1 VPGLIGY
8 TGPVPKRTGGA
19 VHVATIKTRYKDREY
34 TSRILRRS
42 FRENGKVKHEN
53 LGNLSHL
60 PEQTIEVLRRSLAGE
75 VLVGANDVFQVER
88 SLPHGHVAA
97 VLGVL
102 RDLDLER
109 LLGRES
115 CRQRDL
121 IVALICQRLLR
132 AGSKLSA
139 TRCFDKTTLGECLGL
154 GEVKEAELMAALDW
168 LGERQD
174 RIERTLARRHLS
186 GDGFALYDLSS
197 SYVEGR
203 CCPLAALGYSRD
215 KKRGKAQ
222 ITYGLVCAPDG
233 RPVSIRVHPG
243 NSNDASTL
251 PDAVTRVREQFGV
264 KDLVMVGDRGMIT
277 QARVTA
283 LKEAGVGFV
292 TSLTAPQIA
301 KMRVGYW
308 QLSLFDESGLA
319 EITSPDYPEER
330 LVVCRNPA
338 VAAERARKR
347 EELLAATE
355 IELEKIEASVHGP
368 RGQLKN
374 ADAAKIGQRAGK
386 VIGKYKMAKHF
397 DLTIGD
403 RRFGYTRKTEQIA
416 DEALLDGI
424 YVLRTD
430 QTARRLSGPAIV
442 RVYKQLKVA
451 ESAFNAMKSPEIEI
465 RPIHHYLET
474 RVRAHVFLCM
484 LAYYVQ
490 FELRLRLKPLLF
502 DDPAPRAPV
511 CPVKPAERS
520 PTALLTAAT
529 KTTPDGFVAHDLP
542 DLLTDLGTLSRNTIR
557 IATSQ
562 TTFKQLTTPTPLQ
575 ARAFELLNLKLAL

>member
-1 VPGLIGY
+1 
-8 TGPVPKRTGGA
+8 VPKRTGGA

-42 FRENGKVKHEN
+42 YRENGKVKHEN

-60 PEQTIEVLRRSLAGE
+60 PEETIEVLRRSLAGE
-75 VLVGANDVFQVER
+75 VLVSATDVFQTER

-121 IVALICQRLLR
+121 VVALICQRLLG

-139 TRCFDKTTLGECLGL
+139 TRRFGQTTLGESLGL
-154 GEVKEAELMAALDW
+154 GTVKEAELMAAMDW
-168 LGERQD
+168 LGERQE

-186 GDGFALYDLSS
+186 GEGFVLYDLSS

-203 CCPLAALGYSRD
+203 CCPLATLGYSRD

-233 RPVSIRVHPG
+233 RPVSIAVHPG

-251 PDAVTRVREQFGV
+251 PDAVTRVREQFGI
-264 KDLVMVGDRGMIT
+264 KDIVMVGDRGMIT
-277 QARVTA
+277 QARVRE
-283 LKEAGVGFV
+283 LKDAGVGFV

-319 EITSPDYPEER
+319 EISSPDYPGER

-338 VAAERARKR
+338 VKAERARKR
-347 EELLAATE
+347 EDLLTATE
-355 IELEKIEASVHGP
+355 QELEKVRLSVHGP

-374 ADAAKIGQRAGK
+374 ADAGKIGQRVGK

-397 DLTIGD
+397 DIVMSD
-403 RRFGYTRKTEQIA
+403 SQFSYTRKTQQIA

-430 QTARRLSGPAIV
+430 QNARRLSAPAIV

-465 RPIHHYLET
+465 RPIHHHLEP

-490 FELRLRLKPLLF
+490 FELRQRLKPLLF
-502 DDPAPRAPV
+502 DDPTPSAPV
-511 CPVKPAERS
+511 CPVKPAQRS
-520 PTALLTAAT
+520 PAALLKANTQ
-529 KTTPDGFVAHDLP
+529 TTPDGFAAHDLP
-542 DLLTDLGTLSRNTIR
+542 DLLADLGTLCRNAIR
-557 IATSQ
+557 VPAAG
-562 TTFKQLTTPTPLQ
+562 TTFNQLTTPTPLQ
-575 ARAFELLNLKLAL
+575 TRAFELLGLKIA

>member
-1 VPGLIGY
+1 M
-8 TGPVPKRTGGA
+8 PKRTGGA

-42 FRENGKVKHEN
+42 YRENGKVKHEN

-60 PEQTIEVLRRSLAGE
+60 PEETIEVLRRSLAGE
-75 VLVGANDVFQVER
+75 VLVGATDVFQIER

-109 LLGRES
+109 LLGRER
-115 CRQRDL
+115 CRERDL
-121 IVALICQRLLR
+121 VVALICQRLIG

-139 TRCFDKTTLGECLGL
+139 TRRFGQTTLAESLDLGT
-154 GEVKEAELMAALDW
+154 VKEAELMAALDW
-168 LGERQD
+168 LLERQE
-174 RIERTLARRHLS
+174 RIERTLARRHLAS
-186 GDGFALYDLSS
+186 EGFALYDLSS

-251 PDAVTRVREQFGV
+251 PDAVTRVRERFGIEQ
-264 KDLVMVGDRGMIT
+264 LVVVGDRGMIT
-277 QARVTA
+277 QARVRA
-283 LKEAGVGFV
+283 LKDAGVGFV

-319 EITSPDYPEER
+319 EITSPDYPGER

-347 EELLAATE
+347 EDLLTATE
-355 IELEKIEASVHGP
+355 KELAKIRASVDGP
-368 RGQLKN
+368 RGHLKD
-374 ADAAKIGQRAGK
+374 ADAGVIGQRVGK
-386 VIGKYKMAKHF
+386 VVGKYKMAKHF
-397 DLTIGD
+397 TLVIAD
-403 RRFGYTRKTEQIA
+403 RQFSYTRKTVQIA

-430 QTARRLSGPAIV
+430 QTARRLSAPAIV

-451 ESAFNAMKSPEIEI
+451 EDAFNAMKSPEIEI
-465 RPIHHYLET
+465 RPIHHHLED

-502 DDPAPRAPV
+502 DDPAPSAPA
-511 CPVKPAERS
+511 CPVKPAKRS
-520 PTALLTAAT
+520 SHGDLKANTQTTAE
-529 KTTPDGFVAHDLP
+529 GFTAHDLS
-542 DLLTDLGTLSRNTIR
+542 DLLSDLGTLCRNTIR
-557 IATSQ
+557 VPATHA
-562 TTFKQLTTPTPLQ
+562 TYNQLTTPTALQ
-575 ARAFELLNLKLAL
+575 ARAFELLNLKLAA

>member
-1 VPGLIGY
+1 M
-8 TGPVPKRTGGA
+8 PKRTGGA

-42 FRENGKVKHEN
+42 YREDGKVKHEN

-60 PEQTIEVLRRSLAGE
+60 PEDTIEVLRRSLAGE
-75 VLVGANDVFQVER
+75 VLVSATDVFEIER

-97 VLGVL
+97 ILGVL
-102 RDLDLER
+102 RALDLER

-121 IVALICQRLLR
+121 IVALICQRLLG

-139 TRCFDKTTLGECLGL
+139 TRRFGQTTLGECLGL
-154 GEVKEAELMAALDW
+154 GEVREAELMAAMDW

-174 RIERTLARRHLS
+174 RIERALARRHLS
-186 GDGFALYDLSS
+186 GEGFALYDLSS

-203 CCPLAALGYSRD
+203 CCPLAKLGYSRD

-251 PDAVTRVREQFGV
+251 GDAVTRVRDRFGV
-264 KDLVMVGDRGMIT
+264 HDVVMVGDRGMIT
-277 QARVTA
+277 QARVNE
-283 LKEAGVGFV
+283 LKQAGVGFV

-319 EITSPDYPEER
+319 EISSPDYPGER

-338 VAAERARKR
+338 VKAERARKR
-347 EELLAATE
+347 EDLLTATE
-355 IELEKIEASVHGP
+355 KELEKVRLSVHGP
-368 RGQLKN
+368 RGQLKT
-374 ADAAKIGQRAGK
+374 ADAGKIGQRAGK
-386 VIGKYKMAKHF
+386 VAGKYKMAKHF
-397 DLTIGD
+397 DLEIRD
-403 RRFGYTRKTEQIA
+403 RHFAYTRKTEQIT

-430 QTARRLSGPAIV
+430 QNARRLSAPAVV

-465 RPIHHYLET
+465 RPIHHHLEP

-490 FELRLRLKPLLF
+490 FELRQRLKPLLF
-502 DDPAPRAPV
+502 DDPTPSTPL
-511 CPVKPAERS
+511 CPVKPAQRS
-520 PTALLTAAT
+520 PAALLKANTQ
-529 KTTPDGFVAHDLP
+529 TTPDGYVAHDLP
-542 DLLTDLGTLSRNTIR
+542 DLLADLGTLCRNTIR
-557 IATSQ
+557 VATSK
-562 TTFKQLTTPTPLQ
+562 TTFTQLTTPTPLQ
-575 ARAFELLNLKLAL
+575 ARAFELLDLKLAV

>member
-1 VPGLIGY
+1 M
-8 TGPVPKRTGGA
+8 PKRTGGA

-42 FRENGKVKHEN
+42 YRENGKVKHEN

-60 PEQTIEVLRRSLAGE
+60 PEETIEVLRRSLAGE
-75 VLVGANDVFQVER
+75 VLVSTADVFQTER

-109 LLGRES
+109 LLSREP

-121 IVALICQRLLR
+121 IVALICQRLLA

-139 TRCFDKTTLGECLGL
+139 TRRFGQTTLAECLGL
-154 GEVKEAELMAALDW
+154 GEVKEAELMAAMDW

-174 RIERTLARRHLS
+174 RIERALARRHLA
-186 GDGFALYDLSS
+186 GEGFVLYDLSS

-203 CCPLAALGYSRD
+203 CCPLASLGYSRD

-251 PDAVTRVREQFGV
+251 SDAVTRVREQFAIQDV
-264 KDLVMVGDRGMIT
+264 VMVGDRGMIT
-277 QARVTA
+277 QARVVE
-283 LKEAGVGFV
+283 LKKAGVGFV

-319 EITSPDYPEER
+319 EISSPDYPDER

-347 EELLAATE
+347 EDLLTATE
-355 IELEKIEASVHGP
+355 KELEKVRLSVHGP
-368 RGQLKN
+368 RGQLKT
-374 ADAAKIGQRAGK
+374 ADAGKIGQRVGK
-386 VIGKYKMAKHF
+386 VVGKYKMAKHF
-397 DLTIGD
+397 ELTIAD
-403 RRFGYTRKTEQIA
+403 HQFGYTRKTEQIA

-430 QTARRLSGPAIV
+430 QNAHRLSAPAVV

-465 RPIHHYLET
+465 RPIHHHLEP

-490 FELRLRLKPLLF
+490 FELRQRLKPLLF
-502 DDPAPRAPV
+502 DDPTPSAPV
-511 CPVKPAERS
+511 CPVKPAQRS
-520 PTALLTAAT
+520 PAALLKANTQ
-529 KTTPDGFVAHDLP
+529 TTPDSFPAHDLP
-542 DLLTDLGTLSRNTIR
+542 DLLADLGTLCRNAIR
-557 IATSQ
+557 VPAAG
-562 TTFKQLTTPTPLQ
+562 TTFNQLTTPTPLQ
-575 ARAFELLNLKLAL
+575 TRAFELLGLKIAL

>member
-1 VPGLIGY
+1 
-8 TGPVPKRTGGA
+8 VPKRTGGA

-42 FRENGKVKHEN
+42 YREDGKVKHEN

-60 PEQTIEVLRRSLAGE
+60 PEDTIEVLRRSLAGE
-75 VLVGANDVFQVER
+75 VLVSATDVFEVER

-97 VLGVL
+97 ILGVL

-115 CRQRDL
+115 SRQRDL
-121 IVALICQRLLR
+121 IVALICQRLLG

-139 TRCFDKTTLGECLGL
+139 TRRFGQTTLGECLGL
-154 GEVKEAELMAALDW
+154 GKVREAELMAAMDW

-174 RIERTLARRHLS
+174 RIERALARRHLS
-186 GDGFALYDLSS
+186 GEGFALYDLSS

-203 CCPLAALGYSRD
+203 CCPLAKLGYSRD

-251 PDAVTRVREQFGV
+251 GDAVTRVRDRFGV
-264 KDLVMVGDRGMIT
+264 HDVVMVGDRGMIT
-277 QARVTA
+277 QARVNE
-283 LKEAGVGFV
+283 LKQAGVGFV

-319 EITSPDYPEER
+319 EISSPDYPGER

-338 VAAERARKR
+338 VKAERARKR
-347 EELLAATE
+347 EDLLTATE
-355 IELEKIEASVHGP
+355 KELEKVRLSVHGP
-368 RGQLKN
+368 RGQLKT
-374 ADAAKIGQRAGK
+374 ADAGKIGQRAGK
-386 VIGKYKMAKHF
+386 VADKYKMAKHF
-397 DLTIGD
+397 DLEIRD
-403 RRFGYTRKTEQIA
+403 RHFAYTRKTEQIT

-430 QTARRLSGPAIV
+430 QNARRLSAPAVV

-465 RPIHHYLET
+465 RPIHHHLEP

-490 FELRLRLKPLLF
+490 FELRQRLKPLLF
-502 DDPAPRAPV
+502 DDPTPSTPL
-511 CPVKPAERS
+511 CPVKPAQRS
-520 PTALLTAAT
+520 PAALLKANTQ
-529 KTTPDGFVAHDLP
+529 TTPDGYVAHDLP
-542 DLLTDLGTLSRNTIR
+542 DLLADLGTLCRNTIR
-557 IATSQ
+557 VATSK
-562 TTFKQLTTPTPLQ
+562 TTFTQLTTPTPLQ
-575 ARAFELLNLKLAL
+575 ARAFELLDLKLAV

>member
-1 VPGLIGY
+1 
-8 TGPVPKRTGGA
+8 VPKRTGGA
-19 VHVATIKTRYKDREY
+19 VHVATIKTRRKDREY

-42 FRENGKVKHEN
+42 YREDGKVKHEN

-60 PEQTIEVLRRSLAGE
+60 PEDAIEVLRRSLAGE
-75 VLVGANDVFQVER
+75 VLVGASDVFQVER

-121 IVALICQRLLR
+121 IVALICQRLLG

-139 TRCFDKTTLGECLGL
+139 TRRFGQTTLAEVLGL
-154 GEVKEAELMAALDW
+154 GEVKEAELMAAMDW
-168 LGERQD
+168 LGERQE
-174 RIERTLARRHLS
+174 RIERTLARRHLA
-186 GDGFALYDLSS
+186 GEGFALYDLSS

-203 CCPLAALGYSRD
+203 CCPLATLGYSRD

-233 RPVSIRVHPG
+233 RPVSIAVHAG

-251 PDAVTRVREQFGV
+251 PDAVTRVRERFGV
-264 KDLVMVGDRGMIT
+264 KDLVIVGDRGMIT
-277 QARVTA
+277 QARATE
-283 LKEAGVGFV
+283 LKQAGVGFV
-292 TSLTAPQIA
+292 TALTAPQIA

-308 QLSLFDESGLA
+308 QLSIFDESGLA
-319 EITSPDYPEER
+319 EISSPDYQDER

-338 VAAERARKR
+338 VKAERARKR

-355 IELEKIEASVHGP
+355 KELDKIKASVHGP
-368 RGQLKN
+368 RGHLKN
-374 ADAAKIGQRAGK
+374 ADAAKIGQRVGK
-386 VIGKYKMAKHF
+386 VVGKYKMAKHF
-397 DLTIGD
+397 DLTIAD
-403 RRFGYTRKTEQIA
+403 RVFGYARKTQQIA

-465 RPIHHYLET
+465 RPIHHHLET

-490 FELRLRLKPLLF
+490 FELRQRLKPLLF
-502 DDPAPRAPV
+502 DDTTPSAPV
-511 CPVKPAERS
+511 CPVKPAQRS
-520 PTALLTAAT
+520 PAALLKAAT
-529 KTTPDGFVAHDLP
+529 QTTPEGFVAHDLP
-542 DLLTDLGTLSRNTIR
+542 DLLADLGTLCRNTIR
-557 IATSQ
+557 VATSQ

-575 ARAFELLNLKLAL
+575 TRAFELLDLKLAGV

>member
-1 VPGLIGY
+1 M
-8 TGPVPKRTGGA
+8 
-19 VHVATIKTRYKDREY
+19 
-34 TSRILRRS
+34 LRRS
-42 FRENGKVKHEN
+42 YRENGKVKHEN

-60 PEQTIEVLRRSLAGE
+60 PEETIEVLRRSLAGE
-75 VLVGANDVFQVER
+75 VLVGADDVFEVER

-109 LLGRES
+109 LLGRER
-115 CRQRDL
+115 CRERDL
-121 IVALICQRLLR
+121 VVALICQRLIG

-139 TRCFDKTTLGECLGL
+139 TRRFGQTTLGECLEL
-154 GEVKEAELMAALDW
+154 GTVKEAELMAAMDW
-168 LGERQD
+168 LLERQE
-174 RIERTLARRHLS
+174 RIERTLARRHLA
-186 GDGFALYDLSS
+186 GEGFALYDLSS

-251 PDAVTRVREQFGV
+251 PDAVTRVRERFGIEQ
-264 KDLVMVGDRGMIT
+264 LVVVGDRGMIT
-277 QARVTA
+277 QARVRD
-283 LKEAGVGFV
+283 LKAAGVGFV

-319 EITSPDYPEER
+319 EITSPDYPGER

-338 VAAERARKR
+338 VAVERARKR
-347 EELLAATE
+347 EDLLTQTEKELA
-355 IELEKIEASVHGP
+355 KVRASVDGP
-368 RGQLKN
+368 RGRLKD
-374 ADAAKIGQRAGK
+374 ADAAAIGQRVGK
-386 VIGKYKMAKHF
+386 VVGKYKMAKHF
-397 DLTIGD
+397 NLVIAD
-403 RRFGYTRKTEQIA
+403 RKFSYTRKTGQIA

-430 QTARRLSGPAIV
+430 QAARRLSAPAIV

-451 ESAFNAMKSPEIEI
+451 EDAFNAMKSPEIEI
-465 RPIHHYLET
+465 RPIHHHLEN

-502 DDPAPRAPV
+502 DDPTPSAPA
-511 CPVKPAERS
+511 CPVKPAKRS
-520 PTALLTAAT
+520 PHGDLKANTQ
-529 KTTPDGFVAHDLP
+529 TTPDGFTAHDLP
-542 DLLTDLGTLSRNTIR
+542 DLLSDLGTLCRNTIR
-557 IATSQ
+557 VPAAQATYN
-562 TTFKQLTTPTPLQ
+562 QLTTPTALQ
-575 ARAFELLNLKLAL
+575 ARAFELLNLKLAA

>member
-1 VPGLIGY
+1 
-8 TGPVPKRTGGA
+8 VPKRTGGA

-42 FRENGKVKHEN
+42 YREDGKVKHEN
-53 LGNLSHL
+53 LGNVSHL
-60 PEQTIEVLRRSLAGE
+60 PQETIEVLRRSLAGE
-75 VLVGANDVFQVER
+75 VLVSAKDVFQIER

-109 LLGRES
+109 LLSRES

-121 IVALICQRLLR
+121 IVALVCQRLLG

-139 TRCFDKTTLGECLGL
+139 TRRFGQTTLGECLDL
-154 GEVKEAELMAALDW
+154 GTVKEAELMAAMDW
-168 LGERQD
+168 LGERQE
-174 RIERTLARRHLS
+174 RIERALARRHLS
-186 GDGFALYDLSS
+186 GEGFVLYDLSS

-251 PDAVTRVREQFGV
+251 PDAVTRVRAQFGIE
-264 KDLVMVGDRGMIT
+264 DIVMVGDRGMIT
-277 QARVTA
+277 QARVRA
-283 LKEAGVGFV
+283 LKDAGVGFV

-319 EITSPDYPEER
+319 EISSPDYPDER

-338 VAAERARKR
+338 VKAERARKR
-347 EELLAATE
+347 EDLLTATE
-355 IELEKIEASVHGP
+355 TELEKVRLSVHGP

-374 ADAAKIGQRAGK
+374 AEAAAIGQRVGK
-386 VIGKYKMAKHF
+386 VVGKYKMAKHF
-397 DLTIGD
+397 ELTIGD
-403 RRFGYTRKTEQIA
+403 HLFGYARKTEQIA

-430 QTARRLSGPAIV
+430 QTARRLSAPAIV

-465 RPIHHYLET
+465 RPIHHHLEP

-490 FELRLRLKPLLF
+490 FELRQRLKPLLF
-502 DDPAPRAPV
+502 DDAAPSAPV
-511 CPVKPAERS
+511 CPVKPAQRS
-520 PTALLTAAT
+520 PSAMLKANTQ
-529 KTTPDGFVAHDLP
+529 TTPDGHTAHDLP
-542 DLLTDLGTLSRNTIR
+542 DLLADLATLARNTIR
-557 IATSQ
+557 VPATE

-575 ARAFELLNLKLAL
+575 TRAFELLDLKLAL

>member
-1 VPGLIGY
+1 
-8 TGPVPKRTGGA
+8 

-34 TSRILRRS
+34 TSRMLRRS
-42 FRENGKVKHEN
+42 YRENGKVKHEN

-60 PEQTIEVLRRSLAGE
+60 PEETIEVLRRSLAGE
-75 VLVGANDVFQVER
+75 TLVSATDVFQVER

-109 LLGRES
+109 LLGRER
-115 CRQRDL
+115 CRERDL
-121 IVALICQRLLR
+121 VVALICQRLIG

-139 TRCFDKTTLGECLGL
+139 TRRFGQTTLGECLEL
-154 GEVKEAELMAALDW
+154 GTVKEAELMAALDW
-168 LGERQD
+168 LLERQD
-174 RIERTLARRHLS
+174 RIERTLARRHLA
-186 GDGFALYDLSS
+186 GEGFALYDLSS

-243 NSNDASTL
+243 NRNDASTL
-251 PDAVTRVREQFGV
+251 PDAVTRVRERFGIEQ
-264 KDLVMVGDRGMIT
+264 LVVVGDRGMIT
-277 QARVTA
+277 QARVRA
-283 LKEAGVGFV
+283 LKDAGVGFV

-319 EITSPDYPEER
+319 EITSPDYPGER

-347 EELLAATE
+347 EDLLTATE
-355 IELEKIEASVHGP
+355 KELAKVRASVDGP
-368 RGQLKN
+368 RGHLRD
-374 ADAAKIGQRAGK
+374 ADAAAIGQRVGK
-386 VIGKYKMAKHF
+386 VVGKYKMAKHF
-397 DLTIGD
+397 TLEIKD
-403 RRFGYTRKTEQIA
+403 RGFTYTRKTGQIA
-416 DEALLDGI
+416 GEALLDGI

-430 QTARRLSGPAIV
+430 QTARRLSAPAIV

-451 ESAFNAMKSPEIEI
+451 EDAFNAMKSPEIEI
-465 RPIHHYLET
+465 RPIHHHLEN

-490 FELRLRLKPLLF
+490 FELRQRLKPLLF
-502 DDPAPRAPV
+502 DDPQPSAPA
-511 CPVKPAERS
+511 CPVKPAKRS
-520 PTALLTAAT
+520 PHGDLKANTH
-529 KTTPDGFVAHDLP
+529 TTPDGFTAHDLP
-542 DLLTDLGTLSRNTIR
+542 DLLTDLATLCRNTIR
-557 IATSQ
+557 VPAAQATYN
-562 TTFKQLTTPTPLQ
+562 QLTTPTALQ
-575 ARAFELLNLKLAL
+575 ARAFELLNLKLAA

>member
-1 VPGLIGY
+1 
-8 TGPVPKRTGGA
+8 VPKRTGGA

-42 FRENGKVKHEN
+42 YREDGKVKHEN

-60 PEQTIEVLRRSLAGE
+60 PEDTIEVLRRSLAGE
-75 VLVGANDVFQVER
+75 VLVSATDVFEIER

-97 VLGVL
+97 ILGVL

-121 IVALICQRLLR
+121 IVALICQRLLG

-139 TRCFDKTTLGECLGL
+139 TRRFGQTTLGECLGL
-154 GEVKEAELMAALDW
+154 GEVREAELMAAMDW

-174 RIERTLARRHLS
+174 RIERALARRHLS
-186 GDGFALYDLSS
+186 GEGFALYDLSS

-203 CCPLAALGYSRD
+203 CCPLAKLGYSRD

-251 PDAVTRVREQFGV
+251 GDAVTRVRDRFGV
-264 KDLVMVGDRGMIT
+264 HDVVMVGDRGMIT
-277 QARVTA
+277 QARVNE
-283 LKEAGVGFV
+283 LKQAGVGFV

-319 EITSPDYPEER
+319 EISSPDYPGER

-338 VAAERARKR
+338 VKAERARKR
-347 EELLAATE
+347 EDLLTATE
-355 IELEKIEASVHGP
+355 KELEKVRLSVHGP
-368 RGQLKN
+368 RGQLKT
-374 ADAAKIGQRAGK
+374 ADAGKIGQRAGK
-386 VIGKYKMAKHF
+386 VAGKYKMAKHF
-397 DLTIGD
+397 DLEIGD
-403 RRFGYTRKTEQIA
+403 RHFAYTRKTEQIT

-430 QTARRLSGPAIV
+430 QNARRLSAPAVV

-465 RPIHHYLET
+465 RPIHHHLEP

-490 FELRLRLKPLLF
+490 FELRQRLKPLLF
-502 DDPAPRAPV
+502 DDPTPSTPL
-511 CPVKPAERS
+511 CPVKPAQRS
-520 PTALLTAAT
+520 PAALLKANTQ
-529 KTTPDGFVAHDLP
+529 TTPDGYVAHDLP
-542 DLLTDLGTLSRNTIR
+542 DLLADLGTLCRNTIR
-557 IATSQ
+557 VATSK
-562 TTFKQLTTPTPLQ
+562 TTFTQLTTPTPLQ
-575 ARAFELLNLKLAL
+575 ARAFELLDLKLAV

>member
-1 VPGLIGY
+1 M
-8 TGPVPKRTGGA
+8 PKRTGGA

-42 FRENGKVKHEN
+42 YRENGKVKHEN

-60 PEQTIEVLRRSLAGE
+60 PEETIEVLRRSLAGE
-75 VLVGANDVFQVER
+75 VLVGADEVFEIER

-109 LLGRES
+109 LLGRER
-115 CRQRDL
+115 CRERDL
-121 IVALICQRLLR
+121 IVALICQRLIG

-139 TRCFDKTTLGECLGL
+139 TRRFGQTTLAECLDL
-154 GEVKEAELMAALDW
+154 VTVKEAELMAAMDW
-168 LGERQD
+168 LLERQE
-174 RIERTLARRHLS
+174 RIERTLARRHLT
-186 GDGFALYDLSS
+186 GEGFALYDLSS

-251 PDAVTRVREQFGV
+251 PDAVARVRERFGIEQ
-264 KDLVMVGDRGMIT
+264 LVVVGDRGMIT
-277 QARVTA
+277 QARVRS
-283 LKEAGVGFV
+283 LKDTGVGFV
-292 TSLTAPQIA
+292 TSLTAPQIT

-319 EITSPDYPEER
+319 EITSPDYPGER

-338 VAAERARKR
+338 VATERARKR
-347 EELLAATE
+347 EDLLLATE
-355 IELEKIEASVHGP
+355 KELAKVRASVAGP
-368 RGQLKN
+368 RGHLRN
-374 ADAAKIGQRAGK
+374 ADAAAIGQRAGK
-386 VIGKYKMAKHF
+386 VVGKYKMAKHF
-397 DLTIGD
+397 TLEIKD
-403 RRFGYTRKTEQIA
+403 RYFSYTRKTEQIA
-416 DEALLDGI
+416 GEALLDGI

-430 QTARRLSGPAIV
+430 QTARRLSAPAIV

-465 RPIHHYLET
+465 RPIHHHLET

-502 DDPAPRAPV
+502 DDPEPSAPA
-511 CPVKPAERS
+511 CPVKPAKRS
-520 PTALLTAAT
+520 PHGDLKANTQ
-529 KTTPDGFVAHDLP
+529 TTRDGFTAHDLP
-542 DLLTDLGTLSRNTIR
+542 DLLSDLGTLCRNTIR
-557 IATSQ
+557 VPAAQATYN
-562 TTFKQLTTPTPLQ
+562 QLTTPTALQ
-575 ARAFELLNLKLAL
+575 ARAFELLNLKLAA

>member
-1 VPGLIGY
+1 
-8 TGPVPKRTGGA
+8 VPKRTGGA

-42 FRENGKVKHEN
+42 YREDGKVKHEN

-60 PEQTIEVLRRSLAGE
+60 PEDTIEVLRRSLAGE
-75 VLVGANDVFQVER
+75 VLVSATDVFEIER

-97 VLGVL
+97 ILGVL
-102 RDLDLER
+102 RALDLER

-121 IVALICQRLLR
+121 IVALICQRLLG

-139 TRCFDKTTLGECLGL
+139 TRRFGQTTLGECLGL
-154 GEVKEAELMAALDW
+154 GEVREAELMAAMDW

-174 RIERTLARRHLS
+174 RIERALARRHLS
-186 GDGFALYDLSS
+186 GEGFALYDLSS

-203 CCPLAALGYSRD
+203 CCPLAKLGYSRD

-251 PDAVTRVREQFGV
+251 GDAVTRVRDRFGV
-264 KDLVMVGDRGMIT
+264 HDVVMVGDRGMIT
-277 QARVTA
+277 QARVNE
-283 LKEAGVGFV
+283 LKQAGVGFV

-319 EITSPDYPEER
+319 EISSPDYPGER

-338 VAAERARKR
+338 VKAERARKR
-347 EELLAATE
+347 EDLLTATE
-355 IELEKIEASVHGP
+355 KELEKVRLSVHGP
-368 RGQLKN
+368 RGQLKT
-374 ADAAKIGQRAGK
+374 ADAGKIGQRAGK
-386 VIGKYKMAKHF
+386 VAGKYKMAKHF
-397 DLTIGD
+397 DLEIRD
-403 RRFGYTRKTEQIA
+403 RHFAYTRKTEQIT

-430 QTARRLSGPAIV
+430 QNARRLSAPAVV

-465 RPIHHYLET
+465 RPIHHHLEP

-490 FELRLRLKPLLF
+490 FELRQRLKPLLF
-502 DDPAPRAPV
+502 DDPTPSTPL
-511 CPVKPAERS
+511 CPVKPAQRS
-520 PTALLTAAT
+520 PAALLKANTQ
-529 KTTPDGFVAHDLP
+529 TTPDGYVAHDLP
-542 DLLTDLGTLSRNTIR
+542 DLLADLGTLCRNTIR
-557 IATSQ
+557 VATSK
-562 TTFKQLTTPTPLQ
+562 TTFTQLTTPTPLQ
-575 ARAFELLNLKLAL
+575 ARAFELLDLKLAV